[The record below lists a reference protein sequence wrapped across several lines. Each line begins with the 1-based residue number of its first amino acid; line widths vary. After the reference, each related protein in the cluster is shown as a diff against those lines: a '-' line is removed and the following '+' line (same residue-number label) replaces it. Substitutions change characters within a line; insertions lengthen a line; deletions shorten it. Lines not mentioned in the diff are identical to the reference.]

1 ADPARRAW
9 HRAAGAAGPDEDVA
23 AELERSAS
31 RAQGRGGLAAAAAF
45 LDRAALLTPEPRAR
59 ARRGPAGGLARR
71 GAGGAH
77 GAAPPLTLVTAAEA
91 GPLDARSAA
100 RAERLRGMIA
110 IDQGRFPDAAG
121 LLLDA
126 ARRLDPLDAAEARE
140 IYLEAI
146 QIAMWAE
153 DLDDLGRLA
162 AAEAARAAAAAS
174 DPPRLADVLLD
185 AWVIRLTQGY

>member
-1 ADPARRAW
+1 MTDPQADPDRRAW
-9 HRAAGAAGPDEDVA
+9 HRAAAAAGPDEDVA

-45 LDRAALLTPEPRAR
+45 LERAALLTPEPRAR
-59 ARRGPAGGLARR
+59 ARRVLAAAWAKRDAGTLDEA
-71 GAGGAH
+71 
-77 GAAPPLTLVTAAEA
+77 LTLVAAAEA
-91 GPLDARSAA
+91 GALDARSAA
-100 RAERLRGMIA
+100 GAGRLRGQIA
-110 IDQGRFPDAAG
+110 IDQGRFLDAAG

-126 ARRLDPLDAAEARE
+126 ARRLDPLDAAAARE

-162 AAEAARAAAAAS
+162 AAEAARAAAAAPG
-174 DPPRLADVLLD
+174 PPRLADVLLD
-185 AWVIRLTQGY
+185 A